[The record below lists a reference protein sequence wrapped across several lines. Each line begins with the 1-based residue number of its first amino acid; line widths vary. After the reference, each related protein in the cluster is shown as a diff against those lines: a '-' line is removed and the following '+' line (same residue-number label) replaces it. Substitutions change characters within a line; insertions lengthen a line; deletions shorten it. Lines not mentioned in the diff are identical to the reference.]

1 MLVGGGVST
10 EDGWGVYDSPGSPLY
25 SHTRLARSNSKG
37 GCSSLS
43 YKKKVTPVNALFL

>member
-1 MLVGGGVST
+1 MVVGGGVST
-10 EDGWGVYDSPGSPLY
+10 EDGWGVCDSPGSPLY
-25 SHTRLARSNSKG
+25 SHTRLAHSNNKG